1 MKKKAVQKIRFL
13 CSIEMLLLLLT
24 PCVHPLSMEVFAD
37 PVTIQEY
44 RQRLPILENNSELTA
59 VPAPSLKFENDVDR
73 EQIEQE
79 IRENI
84 GKLDENG
91 KQFKDYAN
99 SGSHN
104 QNPAEGVSNQYA
116 AEDLEPQT
124 EPQLQDNPLNELEG
138 RDGRTLDIHGTDNVI
153 TGYVYEG
160 MTYETTF
167 GASTQNPFYSE
178 PATESATGTV
188 SADAL
193 KIEGST
199 SYIITIDA
207 STGAVYTED
216 GSKST
221 GDSEEQSQGGFV
233 MAWSQKK
240 PGYAGIA
247 PGSVISQGH
256 PGIVIGIGGLAAIIL
271 IALLIYRK
279 KKNTRVPSEDK
290 EKERTKNT
298 DEV

>member
-1 MKKKAVQKIRFL
+1 MKKKAVQKIWIL

-104 QNPAEGVSNQYA
+104 QNQAEGVSIQYA

-160 MTYETTF
+160 RTYETTF

-188 SADAL
+188 SANIFNVL
-193 KIEGST
+193 GPT
-199 SYIITIDA
+199 SYEVYVE
-207 STGAVYTED
+207 TGAVYTED
-216 GSKST
+216 GSEST
-221 GDSEEQSQGGFV
+221 GDSEAQSQGGFV
-233 MAWSQKK
+233 IAWSQKK

-256 PGIVIGIGGLAAIIL
+256 PGIVIGIGGLAAITL

>member
-44 RQRLPILENNSELTA
+44 RQRLPILENNSGLTA

-138 RDGRTLDIHGTDNVI
+138 RDGRTLDMD
-153 TGYVYEG
+153 
-160 MTYETTF
+160 MKDR
-167 GASTQNPFYSE
+167 SE
-178 PATESATGTV
+178 PFSGGFCIHP
-188 SADAL
+188 ADLCPADRHMDSRDIDEDMSGKGIGSLKVGIIARFTRIDRL
-193 KIEGST
+193 KIPHRLHDIFGFRIPRVRSVPEGLFMHH
-199 SYIITIDA
+199 A
-207 STGAVYTED
+207 AV
-216 GSKST
+216 KCH
-221 GDSEEQSQGGFV
+221 
-233 MAWSQKK
+233 K
-240 PGYAGIA
+240 PHVRI
-247 PGSVISQGH
+247 PQ
-256 PGIVIGIGGLAAIIL
+256 
-271 IALLIYRK
+271 ALLFDPPDPFFFI
-279 KKNTRVPSEDK
+279 
-290 EKERTKNT
+290 EKRTVT
-298 DEV
+298 DDLFL